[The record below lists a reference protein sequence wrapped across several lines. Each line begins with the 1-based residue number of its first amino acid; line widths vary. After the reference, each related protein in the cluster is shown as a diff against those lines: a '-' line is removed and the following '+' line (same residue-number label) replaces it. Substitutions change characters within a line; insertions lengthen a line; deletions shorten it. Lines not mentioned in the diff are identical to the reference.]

1 LRNAVRERYG
11 FAMSRY
17 AFHLP
22 RHWVAASLLGAASL
36 TLAGCGD
43 ASGLSRTFGLTRD
56 TPDEFAV
63 TTQAPLSMPPDMS
76 IRPPRPG
83 APRPQ
88 DVSDSTQAEAA
99 LVPQTSLGTAP
110 AGMSPGQQALIAQ
123 AGPPAPANI
132 RAEVS
137 QEAVQANSRGFADRL
152 MFWRPAPPPGIVVDP
167 TREAQRLRENAAL
180 GQTPEAGQ
188 TPIIQ
193 PKPRGWLQGIF

>member
-1 LRNAVRERYG
+1 MLRYV
-11 FAMSRY
+11 
-17 AFHLP
+17 FHQP
-22 RHWVAASLLGAASL
+22 RNVVAASLLGAGLL
-36 TLAGCGD
+36 TLTGCGGM
-43 ASGLSRTFGLTRD
+43 SGLTRTFGLTRD
-56 TPDEFAV
+56 APDEFSV

-83 APRPQ
+83 ASRPQ
-88 DVSDSTQAEAA
+88 DVSDSSQAEAA
-99 LVPQTSLGTAP
+99 LVPQTALGTP
-110 AGMSPGQQALIAQ
+110 SSGMSPGQAALVAQ

-137 QEAVQANSRGFADRL
+137 QEAVQANSKSFADRL
-152 MFWRPAPPPGIVVDP
+152 MFWRPAAQPGIVVDP

-180 GQTPEAGQ
+180 GQSPEAGE